1 MNKKINIFGHKFKVS
16 HIILTIIMAIIA
28 FVMIAPFLWVFS
40 ASLRP
45 YNEAIALPPK
55 WLPPSLSEWDLKYFK
70 KLFSDSIPF
79 FTFMKNSLIM
89 STIITIGMVVHG
101 ALAGYAYAKFNFKGK
116 NIMFFLMMIAMMVPV
131 QVTIVSLYRI
141 MTMLDVINTSL
152 AVTLPSIFGA
162 TCPGLAGAFGVFMM
176 RQFFLGVPKEL
187 NEAAAID
194 GAGPIRTFFSVMLPM
209 AKSTLASLA
218 IIVFT
223 FSWNDYFTTF
233 IMINDTEKLS
243 LPVGILSIRQ
253 PYATGDNVEFAAVVL
268 AIIPVLIVF
277 IVGQRWI
284 VKSMT
289 HVGVKG

>member
-1 MNKKINIFGHKFKVS
+1 MNKKLHLFGKTIRIS
-16 HIILTIIMAIIA
+16 HILLFIIMMMIA
-28 FVMIAPFLWVFS
+28 FLMIAPFLWVFS

-45 YNEAIALPPK
+45 YSEAVSLPPK
-55 WLPPSLSEWDLKYFK
+55 WLPPSPKDWNLKYFQ

-79 FTFMKNSLIM
+79 FTFMKNSLKM
-89 STIITIGMVVHG
+89 STVITLGMVFHG
-101 ALAGYAYAKFNFKGK
+101 AIAGYAYAKFNFKGK
-116 NIMFFLMMIAMMVPV
+116 NLMFGLMMVAMMVPV
-131 QVTIVSLYRI
+131 QVTIVALFRI
-141 MTMLDVINTSL
+141 MTMLHIVNTSL
-152 AVTLPSIFGA
+152 AVTLPSIAGA

-176 RQFFLGVPKEL
+176 RQFFLSVPREL
-187 NEAAAID
+187 NEAAALD
-194 GAGPIRTFFSVMLPM
+194 GAGPIRTFVSIILPM
-209 AKSTLASLA
+209 AKSTLVSLA

-253 PYATGDNVEFAAVVL
+253 PYSTGDNVEFAAVVL
-268 AIIPVLIVF
+268 SVIPVLIVF
-277 IVGQRWI
+277 IIGQKWI

>member
-1 MNKKINIFGHKFKVS
+1 MSKRITIFGKKIKIS
-16 HIILTIIMAIIA
+16 HMILVVVMTIIA
-28 FVMIAPFLWVFS
+28 FIMIAPFLWVFS

-55 WLPPSLSEWDLKYFK
+55 WLPPAFRDWNLKYFA

-79 FTFMKNSLIM
+79 FTFMKNSLFM
-89 STIITIGMVVHG
+89 STIITIGMVAHG

-116 NIMFFLMMIAMMVPV
+116 NTMFFLMMIAMMVPT
-131 QVTIVSLYRI
+131 QVTIVALYKI
-141 MTMLDVINTSL
+141 MTILGVVNTSW
-152 AVTLPSIFGA
+152 AVTLPSILGA
-162 TCPGLAGAFGVFMM
+162 TCPGLAGAFGIFMM
-176 RQFFLGVPKEL
+176 RQFFLGIPKDM
-187 NEAAAID
+187 NEAAALD
-194 GAGPIRTFFSVMLPM
+194 GAGPIRTFFSIMLPM

-233 IMINDTEKLS
+233 IMINDTPKLS

-253 PYATGDNVEFAAVVL
+253 PYATGDNVVFAAVVL
-268 AIIPVLIVF
+268 SIIPVLIVF
-277 IVGQRWI
+277 IIGQKWI

-289 HVGVKG
+289 HIGVKG

>member
-1 MNKKINIFGHKFKVS
+1 M
-16 HIILTIIMAIIA
+16 
-28 FVMIAPFLWVFS
+28 
-40 ASLRP
+40 R
-45 YNEAIALPPK
+45 
-55 WLPPSLSEWDLKYFK
+55 LKYYA
-70 KLFSDSIPF
+70 KLFSGTIPF
-79 FTFMKNSLIM
+79 FTFMGNSLKM
-89 STIITIGMVVHG
+89 STVITLGMVFHG
-101 ALAGYAYAKFNFKGK
+101 AIAGYAYAKFNFPGK
-116 NIMFFLMMIAMMVPV
+116 NLMFGMMMVAMMVPV
-131 QVTIVSLYRI
+131 QVTIVALYKI
-141 MTMLDVINTSL
+141 MNLLGVINTSL
-152 AVTLPSIFGA
+152 AVTLPSILGA
-162 TCPGLAGAFGVFMM
+162 SCPGLAGAFGVFMM
-176 RQFFLGVPKEL
+176 RQFFLSVPREL

-194 GAGPIRTFFSVMLPM
+194 GAGPIRTFVEIMVPM

-268 AIIPVLIVF
+268 SILPVLIVF
-277 IVGQRWI
+277 IIGQKWI

>member
-1 MNKKINIFGHKFKVS
+1 M
-16 HIILTIIMAIIA
+16 
-28 FVMIAPFLWVFS
+28 
-40 ASLRP
+40 
-45 YNEAIALPPK
+45 PPK
-55 WLPPSLSEWDLKYFK
+55 WLPPSFSEMRLKYYA
-70 KLFSDSIPF
+70 KLFSDTIPF
-79 FTFMKNSLIM
+79 FTFMGNSLKM
-89 STIITIGMVVHG
+89 STVITLGMVFHG
-101 ALAGYAYAKFNFKGK
+101 AIAGYAYAKFNFPGK
-116 NIMFFLMMIAMMVPV
+116 NLMFGMMMVAMMVPV
-131 QVTIVSLYRI
+131 QVTIVALYKI
-141 MTMLDVINTSL
+141 MNLLGVINTSL
-152 AVTLPSIFGA
+152 AVTLPSILGA
-162 TCPGLAGAFGVFMM
+162 SCPGLAGAFGVFMM
-176 RQFFLGVPKEL
+176 RQFFLSVPREL

-194 GAGPIRTFFSVMLPM
+194 GAGPIRTFVEIMVPM

-268 AIIPVLIVF
+268 SILPVLIVF
-277 IVGQRWI
+277 IIGQKWI

>member
-1 MNKKINIFGHKFKVS
+1 MNRKITVFGKKIKVS
-16 HIILTIIMAIIA
+16 HILLTIIMLMIA
-28 FVMIAPFLWVFS
+28 FIMIAPFLWVFS

-45 YNEAIALPPK
+45 YSEATALPPK
-55 WLPPSLSEWDLKYFK
+55 WLPPSFSEMRLKYYA
-70 KLFSDSIPF
+70 KLFSGTIQF
-79 FTFMKNSLIM
+79 FTFMGNSLKM
-89 STIITIGMVVHG
+89 STVITLGMVFHG
-101 ALAGYAYAKFNFKGK
+101 AIAGYAYAKFNFPGK
-116 NIMFFLMMIAMMVPV
+116 NLMFGMMMVAMMVPV
-131 QVTIVSLYRI
+131 QVTIVALYKI
-141 MTMLDVINTSL
+141 MNLLGVINTSL
-152 AVTLPSIFGA
+152 AVTLPSILGA
-162 TCPGLAGAFGVFMM
+162 SCPGLAGAFGVFMM
-176 RQFFLGVPKEL
+176 RQFFLSVPREL

-194 GAGPIRTFFSVMLPM
+194 GAGPIRTFVEIMVPM

-268 AIIPVLIVF
+268 SILPVLIVF
-277 IVGQRWI
+277 IIGQKWI